1 MPISPGLREPALQ
14 LLLLYI
20 ICNFILEF
28 FQTEYDLF
36 DTSRIGLSNLCI
48 SKWVNSA
55 YKKQSYFNLIHL
67 YLYMHYFS
75 LHPLQNFLVETEAN
89 YVESLPERL
98 FSYMFENHK
107 SKNSIL
113 QNTGI
118 IVLNMQIVPCKSD
131 IYVRSLRS

>member
-1 MPISPGLREPALQ
+1 
-14 LLLLYI
+14 
-20 ICNFILEF
+20 
-28 FQTEYDLF
+28 
-36 DTSRIGLSNLCI
+36 
-48 SKWVNSA
+48 
-55 YKKQSYFNLIHL
+55 
-67 YLYMHYFS
+67 MHYFS